1 MQCVIILGIG
11 LQIPILVVAIQ
22 EGSRIILITDSVV
35 NSFENNIEIS
45 TFLFIL

>member
-11 LQIPILVVAIQ
+11 LPIAVVAIQ
-22 EGSRIILITDSVV
+22 EGSRIILITSSVV

-45 TFLFIL
+45 TLLFIL